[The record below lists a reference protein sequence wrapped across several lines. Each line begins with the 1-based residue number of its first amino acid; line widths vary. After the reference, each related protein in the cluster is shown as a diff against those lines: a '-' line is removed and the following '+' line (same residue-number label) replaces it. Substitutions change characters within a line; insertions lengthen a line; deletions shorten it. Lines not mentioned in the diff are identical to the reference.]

1 MLTCS
6 SLSFGEKR
14 FISFCNPVASSCV
27 RENYNCALMTK
38 KTIDCSFLAKCIE
51 LKRTFS
57 FEAKQSIFVEKFR
70 RLLLQIYNVVSTW
83 NTTWKEYLNS
93 MLNYEVFHVYFDLS
107 ILNCHLIFYAVH
119 SPNTFLK
126 FFMRMEFFCGLKYIT
141 MRWLKQAFHEYF
153 LDFKKRFLLSDMQ
166 RVTEVIRYTYLEN
179 NVTVKVVWLWKH
191 FLLFAVYLER
201 GHNRIVRC
209 SITKTNNKNFILV
222 LSCKNIMI
230 TKKICKWVEK
240 SEKDTIFWTIVHTKF
255 VI

>member
-1 MLTCS
+1 M
-6 SLSFGEKR
+6 EKNCYDLY
-14 FISFCNPVASSCV
+14 INL
-27 RENYNCALMTK
+27 EYN
-38 KTIDCSFLAKCIE
+38 
-51 LKRTFS
+51 LKRISKWHAQLLSVSCLFWS
-57 FEAKQSIFVEKFR
+57 QYFELSSNILCSTQSK
-70 RLLLQIYNVVSTW
+70 
-83 NTTWKEYLNS
+83 
-93 MLNYEVFHVYFDLS
+93 HVLK
-107 ILNCHLIFYAVH
+107 ILHENGI
-119 SPNTFLK
+119 
-126 FFMRMEFFCGLKYIT
+126 FCGLKYIT

-209 SITKTNNKNFILV
+209 SITKTNNKNFIFV
-222 LSCKNIMI
+222 LSCKDIMI